1 MCVYIPSLQTGSNHN
16 NSNHNELNFYWTIYA
31 NNALQLYILE
41 KKGEKVDF
49 VLNTFDLIVISV

>member
-41 KKGEKVDF
+41 KKGKK
-49 VLNTFDLIVISV
+49 LILINTFDLIVISV